1 MTYLVMECHPSYAI
15 VLDNEGRMIKA
26 ANLGYQEGQVVGEI
40 IARQTPKAPILF
52 RLAPLAA
59 AACLCL
65 AVLGGG
71 AYGAYGMPYGTVEVR
86 INPDVKMSVSYMD
99 RVVGLEGVN
108 EDGKKLIDQVS
119 YKGRDSEYMTGIL
132 VERAMEMGYLTE
144 GGTVYVAASGGSERW
159 KAKRADAIRTGLDT
173 LLKDG
178 MPVEVHVESIGKD
191 SLPAAAPHHSGEI
204 PGGTGGDKPAFIGV
218 PPGGT
223 GDDSDG
229 NGEDDRDEDEHG
241 DDTEN
246 DDKENDADPDKYDED
261 DGDDREEDAGKDKA
275 GDKDD
280 DRDDDDRDDDDKDD
294 TDDRDD
300 DIKKARDKSG
310 RNNVVRQSSG
320 ADDDKDTDDSDERDH
335 GKAGNGLNDNRDRD
349 GDDGGEHSDQDDSDE
364 GDSDEDDI
372 DENDSQEEDND
383 GHEDGDE
390 DDDDDDKDEDDDDDD

>member
-26 ANLGYQEGQVVGEI
+26 ANMGYQEGQVVGEI

-119 YKGRDSEYMTGIL
+119 YKGRNSEYMTGIL

-191 SLPAAAPHHSGEI
+191 SPPAAAPHHSGEI
-204 PGGTGGDKPAFIGV
+204 PGGTGGDKPAFIGM

-223 GDDSDG
+223 GEDADG
-229 NGEDDRDEDEHG
+229 NGEDDRDEDERG

-246 DDKENDADPDKYDED
+246 DDEENDADPDKYDED
-261 DGDDREEDAGKDKA
+261 DGDDREENAGKDKA
-275 GDKDD
+275 GDK
-280 DRDDDDRDDDDKDD
+280 DDDRDDDDKDD

-320 ADDDKDTDDSDERDH
+320 ADDDKDMDDSDERDN

-349 GDDGGEHSDQDDSDE
+349 EDDGGEHSDQDDSDE

-383 GHEDGDE
+383 GHEDGEDDEDEDE
-390 DDDDDDKDEDDDDDD
+390 DDDD

>member
-26 ANLGYQEGQVVGEI
+26 ANMGYQEGQVVGEI

-119 YKGRDSEYMTGIL
+119 YKGRNSEYMTGIL

-191 SLPAAAPHHSGEI
+191 SPPAAAPHHKGEI
-204 PGGTGGDKPAFIGV
+204 PGGTGGDKPAFIGM

-223 GDDSDG
+223 GEDADG
-229 NGEDDRDEDEHG
+229 NGEDDRDEDERG

-246 DDKENDADPDKYDED
+246 DDEENDADPDKYDED
-261 DGDDREEDAGKDKA
+261 DGDDREDDAGKDKA
-275 GDKDD
+275 GDK
-280 DRDDDDRDDDDKDD
+280 DDDRDDDDKDD

-320 ADDDKDTDDSDERDH
+320 ADDDKDMDDSDERDN

-349 GDDGGEHSDQDDSDE
+349 EDDGGEHSDQDDSDE

-383 GHEDGDE
+383 GHEDGEDDEDEDE
-390 DDDDDDKDEDDDDDD
+390 DDDD

>member
-40 IARQTPKAPILF
+40 IARQAPKAPILF

-191 SLPAAAPHHSGEI
+191 SPPAAAPHHNGEI

-223 GDDSDG
+223 GEDSDG

-261 DGDDREEDAGKDKA
+261 DGDDREENAGKDKA

-280 DRDDDDRDDDDKDD
+280 DRDDDDKDD

-300 DIKKARDKSG
+300 AIKKARDKSG

-320 ADDDKDTDDSDERDH
+320 ADDDKDTDDSDERDN

-364 GDSDEDDI
+364 GDSDEDNI

-383 GHEDGDE
+383 GHEDGD
-390 DDDDDDKDEDDDDDD
+390 DDDKDEDDDDDD

>member
-26 ANLGYQEGQVVGEI
+26 ANMGYQEGQVVGEI

-119 YKGRDSEYMTGIL
+119 YKGRNSEYMTGIL

-191 SLPAAAPHHSGEI
+191 SPPAAAPHHKGEI
-204 PGGTGGDKPAFIGV
+204 PGGTGGDKPAFIGM

-223 GDDSDG
+223 GEDADG
-229 NGEDDRDEDEHG
+229 NGEDDRDEDERG

-246 DDKENDADPDKYDED
+246 DDEENDADRDKYDED
-261 DGDDREEDAGKDKA
+261 DGDDREENAGKDKA
-275 GDKDD
+275 GDK
-280 DRDDDDRDDDDKDD
+280 DDDRDDDDKDD

-320 ADDDKDTDDSDERDH
+320 ADDDKDMDDSDERDH

>member
-26 ANLGYQEGQVVGEI
+26 ANMGYQEGQVVGEI

-119 YKGRDSEYMTGIL
+119 YKGRNSEYMTGIL

-191 SLPAAAPHHSGEI
+191 SPPAAAPHHNGEI
-204 PGGTGGDKPAFIGV
+204 PGGTGGDKPAFIGM

-223 GDDSDG
+223 GEDADG
-229 NGEDDRDEDEHG
+229 NGEDDRDEDERG

-246 DDKENDADPDKYDED
+246 DDEENDADPDKYDED

-275 GDKDD
+275 GDK
-280 DRDDDDRDDDDKDD
+280 DDDRDDDDKDD

-320 ADDDKDTDDSDERDH
+320 ADDDKDMDDSDERDN

-349 GDDGGEHSDQDDSDE
+349 EDDGGEHSDQDDSDE

-383 GHEDGDE
+383 GHEDGEDDEDEDE
-390 DDDDDDKDEDDDDDD
+390 DDDD

>member
-191 SLPAAAPHHSGEI
+191 SPPAAAPHHNGEI

-223 GDDSDG
+223 GEDADG

-261 DGDDREEDAGKDKA
+261 DGDDREEDTGKDKA

-280 DRDDDDRDDDDKDD
+280 GRDDDGKDD

-300 DIKKARDKSG
+300 AIKKARDKSG

-320 ADDDKDTDDSDERDH
+320 ADDDKDTDDSDERDN

-364 GDSDEDDI
+364 GDSDEDNI

-383 GHEDGDE
+383 GHEDGD
-390 DDDDDDKDEDDDDDD
+390 DDDKDEDDDDDD

>member
-26 ANLGYQEGQVVGEI
+26 ANMGYQEGQVVGEI

-119 YKGRDSEYMTGIL
+119 YKGRNSEYMTGIL

-191 SLPAAAPHHSGEI
+191 SPPAAAPHHNGEI
-204 PGGTGGDKPAFIGV
+204 PGGTGGDKPAFIGM

-223 GDDSDG
+223 GEDADG
-229 NGEDDRDEDEHG
+229 NGEDDRDEDERG

-280 DRDDDDRDDDDKDD
+280 GRDDDDKDD

-320 ADDDKDTDDSDERDH
+320 ADDDKDMDDSDERDN

-349 GDDGGEHSDQDDSDE
+349 EDDGGEHSDQDDSDE

-383 GHEDGDE
+383 GHEDGEDDEDEDE
-390 DDDDDDKDEDDDDDD
+390 DDDD

>member
-26 ANLGYQEGQVVGEI
+26 ANMGYQEGQVVGEI

-191 SLPAAAPHHSGEI
+191 SPPAAAPHHNGEI
-204 PGGTGGDKPAFIGV
+204 PGGTGGDKPAFIGM

-223 GDDSDG
+223 GEDADG
-229 NGEDDRDEDEHG
+229 NGEDDRDEDERG

-246 DDKENDADPDKYDED
+246 DDEENDADPDKYDED

-280 DRDDDDRDDDDKDD
+280 GRDDDGKDD

-320 ADDDKDTDDSDERDH
+320 ADDDKDMDDSDERDN

-349 GDDGGEHSDQDDSDE
+349 EDDGGEHSDQDDSDE

-383 GHEDGDE
+383 GHEDGEDDKDEDE
-390 DDDDDDKDEDDDDDD
+390 DDDD

>member
-40 IARQTPKAPILF
+40 IARQAPKAPILF

-191 SLPAAAPHHSGEI
+191 SPPAAAPHHSGEI

-223 GDDSDG
+223 GEDSDG

-261 DGDDREEDAGKDKA
+261 DGDDREENAGKDKA
-275 GDKDD
+275 GDK
-280 DRDDDDRDDDDKDD
+280 DDDRDDDDKDD

-320 ADDDKDTDDSDERDH
+320 ADDEKDTDDSDERDH

>member
-119 YKGRDSEYMTGIL
+119 YKGRNSEYMTGIL

-144 GGTVYVAASGGSERW
+144 GGTIYVAASGGSERW
-159 KAKRADAIRTGLDT
+159 KAKRADA
-173 LLKDG
+173 
-178 MPVEVHVESIGKD
+178 
-191 SLPAAAPHHSGEI
+191 PAAAPHHKGEI
-204 PGGTGGDKPAFIGV
+204 PGGTGGDKPAFIGM
-218 PPGGT
+218 PPRGT
-223 GDDSDG
+223 GEDADG
-229 NGEDDRDEDEHG
+229 NGEDDRDEDERG

-246 DDKENDADPDKYDED
+246 DDEENDADPDKYDED

-280 DRDDDDRDDDDKDD
+280 GRDDDDRDDDDKDD

-320 ADDDKDTDDSDERDH
+320 AGDDKDLDDSDERDN

-349 GDDGGEHSDQDDSDE
+349 EDDGGEHSDQDDSDE

-383 GHEDGDE
+383 GHEDGEDDKDEDE
-390 DDDDDDKDEDDDDDD
+390 DDDD

>member
-26 ANLGYQEGQVVGEI
+26 ANMGYQEGQVVGEI

-119 YKGRDSEYMTGIL
+119 YKGRNSEYMTGIL

-191 SLPAAAPHHSGEI
+191 SPPAAAPHHKGEI
-204 PGGTGGDKPAFIGV
+204 PGGTGGDKPAFIGM

-223 GDDSDG
+223 GEDADG
-229 NGEDDRDEDEHG
+229 NGEDDRDEDERG

-246 DDKENDADPDKYDED
+246 DDEENDADPDKYDED
-261 DGDDREEDAGKDKA
+261 DGDDREENAGKDKA
-275 GDKDD
+275 GDK
-280 DRDDDDRDDDDKDD
+280 DDDRDDDDKDD

-320 ADDDKDTDDSDERDH
+320 ADDDKDMDDSDERDN

-383 GHEDGDE
+383 GHEDGEDDEDEDE
-390 DDDDDDKDEDDDDDD
+390 DDDD

>member
-119 YKGRDSEYMTGIL
+119 YKGRNSEYMTGIL

-144 GGTVYVAASGGSERW
+144 GGTIYVAASGGSERW

-191 SLPAAAPHHSGEI
+191 SPPAAAPHHNGEI
-204 PGGTGGDKPAFIGV
+204 PGGTGGDKPAFIGM

-223 GDDSDG
+223 GEDADG
-229 NGEDDRDEDEHG
+229 NGEDDRDEDERG

-246 DDKENDADPDKYDED
+246 DDEENDADPDKYDED

-280 DRDDDDRDDDDKDD
+280 GRDDDDKDD

-320 ADDDKDTDDSDERDH
+320 ADDDKDMDDSDERDN

-349 GDDGGEHSDQDDSDE
+349 EDDGGEHSDQDDSDE

-372 DENDSQEEDND
+372 DKNDSQEEDND
-383 GHEDGDE
+383 GHEDGEDDKDEDE
-390 DDDDDDKDEDDDDDD
+390 DDDD

>member
-26 ANLGYQEGQVVGEI
+26 ANMGYQEGQVVGEI

-119 YKGRDSEYMTGIL
+119 YKGRNSEYMTGIL

-191 SLPAAAPHHSGEI
+191 SPPAAAPHHSGEI
-204 PGGTGGDKPAFIGV
+204 PGGTGGDKPAFIGM

-223 GDDSDG
+223 GEDADG

-261 DGDDREEDAGKDKA
+261 DGDDREENAGKDKA
-275 GDKDD
+275 GDK
-280 DRDDDDRDDDDKDD
+280 DDDRDDDDKDD

-320 ADDDKDTDDSDERDH
+320 ADDDKDMDDSDERDN

-349 GDDGGEHSDQDDSDE
+349 EDDGGEHSDQDDSDE

-383 GHEDGDE
+383 GHEDGEDDEDEDE
-390 DDDDDDKDEDDDDDD
+390 DDDD

>member
-40 IARQTPKAPILF
+40 IARQAPKAPILF

-191 SLPAAAPHHSGEI
+191 SPPAAAPHHSGEI

-218 PPGGT
+218 PPVGT
-223 GDDSDG
+223 GEDSDG

-261 DGDDREEDAGKDKA
+261 DGDDREENAGKDKA
-275 GDKDD
+275 GDK
-280 DRDDDDRDDDDKDD
+280 DDDRDDDDKDD

-320 ADDDKDTDDSDERDH
+320 ADDDKDTDDSDERDN

>member
-26 ANLGYQEGQVVGEI
+26 ANMGYQEGQVVGEI

-119 YKGRDSEYMTGIL
+119 YKGRNSEYMTGIL

-173 LLKDG
+173 LLKDSI
-178 MPVEVHVESIGKD
+178 PVEVHVESIGKD
-191 SLPAAAPHHSGEI
+191 IPPAAAPHHKGEI
-204 PGGTGGDKPAFIGV
+204 PGGTGGDKPAFIGM

-223 GDDSDG
+223 GEDADG
-229 NGEDDRDEDEHG
+229 NGEDDRDEDERG

-246 DDKENDADPDKYDED
+246 DDEENDADPDKYDED

-275 GDKDD
+275 GDTDD
-280 DRDDDDRDDDDKDD
+280 GRDDDDKDD

-320 ADDDKDTDDSDERDH
+320 ADDDKDMDDSDERDN

-349 GDDGGEHSDQDDSDE
+349 EDDGGEHSDQDDSDE

-383 GHEDGDE
+383 GHEDGEDDKDEDE
-390 DDDDDDKDEDDDDDD
+390 DDDD

>member
-191 SLPAAAPHHSGEI
+191 SPPAAAPHHSGEI

-223 GDDSDG
+223 GEDSDG

-261 DGDDREEDAGKDKA
+261 DGDDREENAGKDKA
-275 GDKDD
+275 GDK
-280 DRDDDDRDDDDKDD
+280 DDDRDDDDKDD

-320 ADDDKDTDDSDERDH
+320 ADDDKDMDDSDERDH

-390 DDDDDDKDEDDDDDD
+390 DDDDDD

>member
-119 YKGRDSEYMTGIL
+119 YKGRNSEYMTGIL

-191 SLPAAAPHHSGEI
+191 SPPAAAPHHSGDI

-223 GDDSDG
+223 GEDSDG

-280 DRDDDDRDDDDKDD
+280 DRDDDDKDD

-320 ADDDKDTDDSDERDH
+320 ADDDKDMDDSDERDH

>member
-26 ANLGYQEGQVVGEI
+26 ANMGYQEGQVVGEI

-191 SLPAAAPHHSGEI
+191 SPPAAAPHHKGEI
-204 PGGTGGDKPAFIGV
+204 PGGTGGDKPAFIGM

-223 GDDSDG
+223 GEDADG
-229 NGEDDRDEDEHG
+229 NGEDDRDEDERG

-246 DDKENDADPDKYDED
+246 DDEENDADRDKYDED

-280 DRDDDDRDDDDKDD
+280 GRDDDGKDD

-320 ADDDKDTDDSDERDH
+320 ADDDKDMDDSDERDH

-349 GDDGGEHSDQDDSDE
+349 EDDGGEHSDQDDSDE

>member
-40 IARQTPKAPILF
+40 IARQAPKAPILF

-191 SLPAAAPHHSGEI
+191 SPPAAAPHHSGEI

-218 PPGGT
+218 PPVGT
-223 GDDSDG
+223 GEDSDG

-261 DGDDREEDAGKDKA
+261 DGDDREENAGKDKA
-275 GDKDD
+275 GDK
-280 DRDDDDRDDDDKDD
+280 DDDRDDDDKDD

-320 ADDDKDTDDSDERDH
+320 ADDDKDMDDSDERDN

-349 GDDGGEHSDQDDSDE
+349 EDDGGEHSDQDDSDE

>member
-1 MTYLVMECHPSYAI
+1 M
-15 VLDNEGRMIKA
+15 
-26 ANLGYQEGQVVGEI
+26 GYQEGQVVGEI

-119 YKGRDSEYMTGIL
+119 YKGRNSEYMTGIL

-144 GGTVYVAASGGSERW
+144 GGTIYVAASGGSERW

-191 SLPAAAPHHSGEI
+191 SPPAAAPHHNGEI
-204 PGGTGGDKPAFIGV
+204 PGGTGGDKPAFIGM

-223 GDDSDG
+223 GEDADG
-229 NGEDDRDEDEHG
+229 NGEDDRDEDERG

-246 DDKENDADPDKYDED
+246 DDEENDADPDKYDED

-280 DRDDDDRDDDDKDD
+280 GRDDDGKDD

-320 ADDDKDTDDSDERDH
+320 AGDDKDLDDLDERDN

-349 GDDGGEHSDQDDSDE
+349 EDDGGEHSDQDDSDE

-383 GHEDGDE
+383 GHEDGEDDKDEDE
-390 DDDDDDKDEDDDDDD
+390 DDDD

>member
-40 IARQTPKAPILF
+40 IARQAPKAPILF

-119 YKGRDSEYMTGIL
+119 YKGRNSEYMTGIL

-191 SLPAAAPHHSGEI
+191 SPPAAAPHHSGEI

-218 PPGGT
+218 PPVGT
-223 GDDSDG
+223 GEDSDG
-229 NGEDDRDEDEHG
+229 NGEDDRDEDERG

-246 DDKENDADPDKYDED
+246 DDEENDADPDKYDED
-261 DGDDREEDAGKDKA
+261 DGDDREDDAGKDKA
-275 GDKDD
+275 GDK
-280 DRDDDDRDDDDKDD
+280 DDDRDDDDKDD

-320 ADDDKDTDDSDERDH
+320 ADDDKDMDDSDERDN

-349 GDDGGEHSDQDDSDE
+349 EDDGGEHSDQDDSDE

-383 GHEDGDE
+383 GHEDGEDDEDEDE
-390 DDDDDDKDEDDDDDD
+390 DDDD

>member
-119 YKGRDSEYMTGIL
+119 YKGRNSEYMTGIL

-144 GGTVYVAASGGSERW
+144 GGTIYVAASGGSERW

-191 SLPAAAPHHSGEI
+191 SPPAASPHHKGEI
-204 PGGTGGDKPAFIGV
+204 PGGTGGDKPAFIGM

-223 GDDSDG
+223 GEDADG
-229 NGEDDRDEDEHG
+229 NGEDDRDEDERG

-246 DDKENDADPDKYDED
+246 DDEENDADPDKYDED

-280 DRDDDDRDDDDKDD
+280 GRDDDGKDD

-320 ADDDKDTDDSDERDH
+320 ADDDKDMDDSDERDN

-349 GDDGGEHSDQDDSDE
+349 EDDGGEHSDQDDSDE

-383 GHEDGDE
+383 GHEDGEDDKDEDE
-390 DDDDDDKDEDDDDDD
+390 DDDD

>member
-40 IARQTPKAPILF
+40 IARQAPKAPILF

-191 SLPAAAPHHSGEI
+191 SPPAAAPHHSGEI

-218 PPGGT
+218 PPVGT
-223 GDDSDG
+223 GEDSDG

-275 GDKDD
+275 GDTDD
-280 DRDDDDRDDDDKDD
+280 GRDDDDKDD

-320 ADDDKDTDDSDERDH
+320 ADDDKDMDDSDERDN

-349 GDDGGEHSDQDDSDE
+349 EDDGGEHSDQDDSDE

-383 GHEDGDE
+383 GHEDGEDDKDEDE
-390 DDDDDDKDEDDDDDD
+390 DDDD

>member
-26 ANLGYQEGQVVGEI
+26 ANMGYQEGQVVGEI

-119 YKGRDSEYMTGIL
+119 YKGRNSEYMTGIL

-144 GGTVYVAASGGSERW
+144 GGTIYVAASGGSERW

-191 SLPAAAPHHSGEI
+191 SPPAAAPHHKGEI
-204 PGGTGGDKPAFIGV
+204 PGGTGGDKPAFIGM

-223 GDDSDG
+223 GEDADG
-229 NGEDDRDEDEHG
+229 NGEDDRDEDERG

-246 DDKENDADPDKYDED
+246 DDEENDADPDKYDED

-280 DRDDDDRDDDDKDD
+280 GRDDDGKDD

-320 ADDDKDTDDSDERDH
+320 AGDDKDMDDSDERDN

-349 GDDGGEHSDQDDSDE
+349 EDDGGEHSDQDDSDE

-383 GHEDGDE
+383 GHEDGEDDEDEDE
-390 DDDDDDKDEDDDDDD
+390 DDDD

>member
-119 YKGRDSEYMTGIL
+119 YKGRNSEYMTGIL

-191 SLPAAAPHHSGEI
+191 SPPAAAPHHNGEI
-204 PGGTGGDKPAFIGV
+204 PGGTGGDKPAFIGM

-223 GDDSDG
+223 GEDADG
-229 NGEDDRDEDEHG
+229 NGEDDRDEDERG

-246 DDKENDADPDKYDED
+246 DDEENDADPDKYDED

-280 DRDDDDRDDDDKDD
+280 GRDDDDKDD

-320 ADDDKDTDDSDERDH
+320 ADDDKDMDDSDERDN

-349 GDDGGEHSDQDDSDE
+349 EDDGGEHSDQDDSDE

-383 GHEDGDE
+383 GHEDGEDDEDEDE
-390 DDDDDDKDEDDDDDD
+390 DDDD

>member
-26 ANLGYQEGQVVGEI
+26 ANMGYQEGQVVGEI

-119 YKGRDSEYMTGIL
+119 YKGRNSEYMTGIL

-144 GGTVYVAASGGSERW
+144 GGTIYVAASGGSERW

-191 SLPAAAPHHSGEI
+191 SPPTAAPHHNGEI
-204 PGGTGGDKPAFIGV
+204 PGGTGGDKPAFIRM

-223 GDDSDG
+223 GEDADG
-229 NGEDDRDEDEHG
+229 NGEDDRDEDERG

-246 DDKENDADPDKYDED
+246 DDEENDADPDKYDED

-280 DRDDDDRDDDDKDD
+280 GRDDDGKDD

-320 ADDDKDTDDSDERDH
+320 ADDDKDMDDSDERDN

-349 GDDGGEHSDQDDSDE
+349 EDDGGEHSDQDDSDE

-383 GHEDGDE
+383 GHEDGEDDKDEDE
-390 DDDDDDKDEDDDDDD
+390 DDDD